1 MTVPRVAISLAVFFL
16 AAQFTVGVAAACE
29 NPGKTHELKFKA
41 KGDQCVEK
49 VKKEKDDAD
58 AETISVCVTDI
69 VRWKVSGPAKAIVFE
84 GDTPFDWPESG
95 FEGKQI
101 EGTVQPGTE
110 GRTFKYSVK
119 VEGLECVHDP
129 RIVVDP

>member
-1 MTVPRVAISLAVFFL
+1 MPFPRVALSLAVFFL
-16 AAQFTVGVAAACE
+16 AAQLTAGDAAACE
-29 NPGKTHELKFKA
+29 NPGKTHKLKFEV
-41 KGDQCVEK
+41 KGNQCVEK
-49 VKKEKDDAD
+49 VKKENDDED

-95 FEGKQI
+95 FQGKHI
-101 EGTVQPGTE
+101 EGTIKPGTE
-110 GRTFKYSVK
+110 GKTFKYSVK

-129 RIVVDP
+129 RIVVDR